1 MTIVNIRRD
10 VDDKFYRYRM
20 PLLETKIEG
29 RGNGIKTVIPNMS
42 DIAHPA
48 KYFGFELGAQTILDE
63 KNDRYIVNGAHDA
76 NRLRELLDG
85 FIDRFVLC
93 GACKNPETDLKIRD
107 GDILRDCKACG
118 KRTPLDPRH
127 KLTTYISK
135 NPPPKRAKG
144 TKGAGASSGQTV
156 EAADDAANGGS
167 DDELTRRIAS
177 EAANIP
183 TAEQRAAD
191 KNIDE
196 DWSVDTSEAAV
207 AERVK
212 ALEGKL
218 NNVLSLGDE
227 DEDEGESSP
236 YSQYGTWILEARD
249 ANQALSAADVYKK
262 AQELGIEKKHKTLQ
276 VLFQALFD
284 DKAPQQV
291 EQYAPVLLKMVTSEK
306 HQKAMLGGIE
316 RLAGLQHPSLVP
328 NGVPKLLMNL
338 YQIDVL
344 DEDVVRQW
352 GTHVSKKYV
361 DKETSKRV
369 RKAAAPF
376 LEWLDQADSDDED
389 SDDEDSDGE
398 NDDDDDDDNGANAPA
413 AVNGKPDD
421 YQEGDSDLDDL

>member
-1 MTIVNIRRD
+1 
-10 VDDKFYRYRM
+10 M

-42 DIAHPA
+42 DISRALSRPPTCTCATHPDA
-48 KYFGFELGAQTILDE
+48 TKYFGFELGAQTIVDE
-63 KNDRYIVNGAHDA
+63 KGDRYIVNGAHDA

-118 KRTPLDPRH
+118 KRTSLDPRH
-127 KLTTYISK
+127 KLTTFISK
-135 NPPPKRAKG
+135 NPPPKRVKG
-144 TKGAGASSGQTV
+144 AKGAGASSGQSV
-156 EAADDAANGGS
+156 DRDDEANGGS

-177 EAANIP
+177 EAAHIP
-183 TAEQRAAD
+183 TAEQRAAE
-191 KNIDE
+191 KNDDE

-218 NNVLSLGDE
+218 NTVLTVD
-227 DEDEGESSP
+227 DDDDEGESSP
-236 YSQYGTWILEARD
+236 YSQFGTWILETRESG
-249 ANQALSAADVYKK
+249 QSLGAADVYKK

-291 EQYAPVLLKMVTSEK
+291 EQYAPMLLKMVTSEK

-316 RLAGLQHPSLVP
+316 RLAGLQHPSLIP
-328 NGVPKLLMNL
+328 NGVPKLLMGL
-338 YQIDVL
+338 YQMDVL
-344 DEDVVRQW
+344 DEDIARQW

-361 DKETSKRV
+361 DKDTSKRV

-376 LEWLDQADSDDED
+376 LEWLDQADSDD
-389 SDDEDSDGE
+389 SDDEDDGE
-398 NDDDDDDDNGANAPA
+398 DDDDDDDDDEGDAQPSGT
-413 AVNGKPDD
+413 GKPDD